1 MGARFEHRA
10 WARRFAW
17 LPDPAGAAPS
27 REIYLLAPGLA
38 GWSLKLREGALELKA
53 LEEEQDGLQR
63 WRPAGGLSLPAP
75 AARLHA
81 LLSDPLP
88 GLPVLPDEA
97 GRSPEA
103 LVRVLPALCRG
114 LRAVPVEKRRLPVE
128 TGFCRAETVAV
139 RLPDGALWHSA
150 AAEDENPLVL
160 WNALRRLHLL
170 AFANRDYASAV
181 TRLCLMGLP
190 PG

>member
-27 REIYLLAPGLA
+27 REIYLLAPGLP
-38 GWSLKLREGALELKA
+38 GWNLKLREGALELKA
-53 LEEEQDGLQR
+53 LEAEQGGLQR
-63 WRPAGGLSLPAP
+63 WRPADRLSLPAP
-75 AARLHA
+75 AARLRA
-81 LLSDPLP
+81 LLAGPLP
-88 GLPVLPDEA
+88 GLPVLPEDA
-97 GRSPEA
+97 GGSPEA
-103 LVRVLPALCRG
+103 LVRVLPALCPG

-128 TGFCRAETVAV
+128 AGSCRAETVAV
-139 RLPDGALWHSA
+139 RLPDGASWHSA
-150 AAEDENPLVL
+150 AAEHEDPLVL
-160 WNALRRLHLL
+160 WNALRRLRLL
-170 AFANRDYASAV
+170 AFANRDYTSAL